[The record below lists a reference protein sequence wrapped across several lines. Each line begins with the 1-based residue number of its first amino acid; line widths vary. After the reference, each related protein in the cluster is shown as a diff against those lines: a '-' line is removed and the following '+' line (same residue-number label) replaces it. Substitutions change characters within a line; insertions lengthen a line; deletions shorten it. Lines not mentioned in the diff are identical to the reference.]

1 MDFFVIWNMFHKSL
15 KTVTV
20 TSFLSHRSVQM
31 PVRKTAVDREDSL
44 SAAIPYSH
52 LPFSFDPR
60 CEDRSFSP
68 DILQLPVQCTDGE
81 CSLCPLRVAGS
92 ALHRNAL

>member
-31 PVRKTAVDREDSL
+31 PLTWSLQGLSDSL
-44 SAAIPYSH
+44 KLHY
-52 LPFSFDPR
+52 
-60 CEDRSFSP
+60 
-68 DILQLPVQCTDGE
+68 DIYTIFKSDVRLD
-81 CSLCPLRVAGS
+81 
-92 ALHRNAL
+92 